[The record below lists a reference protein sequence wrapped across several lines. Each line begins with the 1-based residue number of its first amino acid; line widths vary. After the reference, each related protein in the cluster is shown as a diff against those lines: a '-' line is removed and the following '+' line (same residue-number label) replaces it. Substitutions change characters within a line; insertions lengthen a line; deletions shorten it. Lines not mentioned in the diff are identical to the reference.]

1 MNKVYQ
7 WLATDRWF
15 SPGNPVASTNKT
27 DRNDITEILL
37 IVALST
43 INQPSFA
50 SLSFLIKIKKR
61 SILGFIGFF
70 LLQDTKEA
78 FYVKLEY
85 EKKIWIIA
93 MFLAQYLV
101 GVVSLIFFLAFCVVF
116 LLCLSTF
123 SVLCAQCSQCL
134 WIVHSWLPLRF
145 SLTCIN

>member
-1 MNKVYQ
+1 LV
-7 WLATDRWF
+7 WICI
-15 SPGNPVASTNKT
+15 
-27 DRNDITEILL
+27 DITEILL

-85 EKKIWIIA
+85 EKKI
-93 MFLAQYLV
+93 
-101 GVVSLIFFLAFCVVF
+101 
-116 LLCLSTF
+116 
-123 SVLCAQCSQCL
+123 
-134 WIVHSWLPLRF
+134 
-145 SLTCIN
+145 